1 MAVKDIKVSSKWYG
15 QLLGIAGTTPLPE
28 LAQWQFPHG
37 GALQVYQLP
46 ERAGHGSFTLAVSDI
61 AAQIEKLDAMGL
73 DTSKRSSDAKVK
85 TVMGTDPDG
94 NHIAFAEAAKTHASS
109 DELAK
114 LATNPFPGESIE
126 YHAARRTLLAEEIE
140 FRRHMTR
147 LAEQRRALPA
157 GPIIARDY
165 RFHDA
170 NGIDV
175 GLIELFGGK
184 DTLVTYFWMYGPQRE
199 RPCPMCTNWLGAVN
213 GNANDIAQRVSLKIL
228 GRSPVE
234 RQVAFAQKR
243 GWQHLDF
250 VQTIGDDYAND
261 LGLINAD
268 GTENP
273 ALVVY
278 RRDAGKVR
286 LSWSGAMKLAMADP
300 GQDPR
305 DAPDIASL
313 WNILDLTPEGRGTHW
328 YPKLEYSQ

>member
-1 MAVKDIKVSSKWYG
+1 MM
-15 QLLGIAGTTPLPE
+15 TTQTLK
-28 LAQWQFPHG
+28 
-37 GALQVYQLP
+37 
-46 ERAGHGSFTLAVSDI
+46 RA
-61 AAQIEKLDAMGL
+61 
-73 DTSKRSSDAKVK
+73 
-85 TVMGTDPDG
+85 
-94 NHIAFAEAAKTHASS
+94 

-114 LATNPFPGESIE
+114 LAENPFPGESDA
-126 YHAARRTLLAEEIE
+126 YRTARRALLAEEIE

-147 LAEQRRALPA
+147 VAAQRRSLPP
-157 GPIIARDY
+157 GPIIEKDY

-170 NGIDV
+170 NGADV
-175 GLIELFGGK
+175 GLIDLFGGN

-213 GNANDIAQRVSLKIL
+213 GNANDIARRVSLKIL

-234 RQVAFAQKR
+234 RRLAFAQER

-250 VQTIGDDYAND
+250 VQTAGDNYAND
-261 LGLINAD
+261 LGLLNAD

-273 ALVVY
+273 ALVIY
-278 RRDAGKVR
+278 RHEGDKVR
-286 LSWSGAMKLAMADP
+286 LFWSSAMKLTMADP

-313 WNILDLTPEGRGTHW
+313 WNILDLTPEGRGTGW